1 MTYITTR
8 VKCMHIRYL
17 RSICIY
23 YIDTPIQV
31 YTHNSVLNLRCA
43 YNNNVVIAVVLLA
56 ARVSRARVRKP
67 LKVESNLCVA
77 HERGNVTLPV
87 LPHAAWSVPFR
98 SVVAVL
104 PIYYYIIYTTT
115 VSYRIQYIYIYTWN
129 IYILY
134 IRRTYIH
141 IYDFRRGN

>member
-17 RSICIY
+17 CSICIY

-87 LPHAAWSVPFR
+87 LPHAAWSRTIPLCR
-98 SVVAVL
+98 CSPTYIL
-104 PIYYYIIYTTT
+104 LYYIHDDLI
-115 VSYRIQYIYIYTWN
+115 VSYTIYIYTWN